1 MFVCTLVR
9 GVVVCLSFLFWC
21 AVPFAQNVTLVFP
34 QIVDGED
41 ISSEIILTNPASL
54 EDRGTIFFKDGAG
67 GALSLVIEETPQSS
81 VAYAIPPGGVSKIET
96 DGSGSTQAGYATVV
110 SDNENTQIT
119 GNIVYVV
126 NGFEVSVPSSPLS
139 PHYHVFAERDSTL
152 NSGVAF
158 ANPGDKDISISLQL
172 LDQDG
177 QIANGTLIDLQ
188 AGGQLARFINQI
200 FDDDLPPGTS
210 PLSKLDLGPFEVHSM
225 V

>member
-1 MFVCTLVR
+1 M
-9 GVVVCLSFLFWC
+9 
-21 AVPFAQNVTLVFP
+21 
-34 QIVDGED
+34 
-41 ISSEIILTNPASL
+41 
-54 EDRGTIFFKDGAG
+54 
-67 GALSLVIEETPQSS
+67 IEGTPQSS

-200 FDDDLPPGTS
+200 FDDVGSDFQGSLHAQSDDEIFHGGFAPKDERVTGDT
-210 PLSKLDLGPFEVHSM
+210 
-225 V
+225 